1 MGICLTTMIKEVFE
15 AFRAANVPDDKAMA
29 AAKAIA
35 GYENRF
41 AKIKSTQ
48 RLHSWMLRVNTAL
61 LVAIFV
67 KLFV

>member
-1 MGICLTTMIKEVFE
+1 MATMIKEVFE

-29 AAKAIA
+29 AAEAIA

-41 AKIKSTQ
+41 AKIESAQ
-48 RLHSWMLRVNTAL
+48 RLHSWMLTVNTAL
-61 LVAIFV
+61 LIAIFV